1 MTDPTERLEYFA
13 TNDTAHGGDCET
25 PADIIEADDYPL
37 LPETMEREFAT
48 PDPICTCGHSR
59 SSHSE
64 EMPYECFGPNCY
76 CMGFTYPSKPDSAMQ
91 DVFAYLRAVKRFG
104 LALQQLGR
112 RCDE

>member
-13 TNDTAHGGDCET
+13 TNDTAHGGDCCT
-25 PADIIEADDYPL
+25 LADCEDEA
-37 LPETMEREFAT
+37 EA
-48 PDPICTCGHSR
+48 
-59 SSHSE
+59 
-64 EMPYECFGPNCY
+64 
-76 CMGFTYPSKPDSAMQ
+76 KPDSTMQ